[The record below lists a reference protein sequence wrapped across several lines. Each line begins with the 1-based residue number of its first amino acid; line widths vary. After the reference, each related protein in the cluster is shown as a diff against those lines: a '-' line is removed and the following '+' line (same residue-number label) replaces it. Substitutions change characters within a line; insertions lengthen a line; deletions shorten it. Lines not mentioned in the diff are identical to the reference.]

1 MAHDRRNSL
10 DVQERNELIPLAKG
24 GGSYSFVSPRRSRKE
39 AAVIVVPPLDLEFK
53 DDVPTR
59 DIRPIQARGTGELPS
74 FQEAADRML
83 AACDDAAEETRRT
96 RRFTPA
102 GLKAVARPPETPAE
116 PEPAR
121 AAYHDPDLCTCDRMM
136 AALKAKAV
144 VVVVAGPVSLAPAV
158 LDEDALLSGAVSL
171 ASIERA
177 YDGKPWAFRHCPFEG
192 TLIDDQVEI
201 LRQTDKM
208 SCCGT
213 MAMAVEHG
221 RVELPDPERLDRASA
236 RFTQAGRAAIHFS
249 HCPWCATEIIDLAI
263 ARHKRH
269 RGL

>member
-1 MAHDRRNSL
+1 MAQNDRRTL
-10 DVQERNELIPLAKG
+10 EVQERNELVPLTKG

-39 AAVIVVPPLDLEFK
+39 TAVIVVPPLELEFK

-59 DIRPIQARGTGELPS
+59 DIRPVPARGTGELPS
-74 FQEAADRML
+74 LQETVERMI
-83 AACDDAAEETRRT
+83 AVCEDAVEETRRT

-102 GLKAVARPPETPAE
+102 GLKAIVPPEPV
-116 PEPAR
+116 R
-121 AAYHDPDLCTCDRMM
+121 AAYRDPDLCTCDRMM
-136 AALKAKAV
+136 AALQAKAV
-144 VVVVAGPVSLAPAV
+144 MVVVAGPVSLAPAA
-158 LDEDALLSGAVSL
+158 LDEDTLLSGQVSL
-171 ASIERA
+171 ASVERA

-192 TLIDDQVEI
+192 RLIDDQVEI
-201 LRQTDKM
+201 LQQTDRM

-213 MAMAVEHG
+213 MALAVEHG
-221 RVELPDPERLDRASA
+221 RVALPDPERFDRTSA